1 MESKCEYVDAI
12 VRVRIPKYQLTAGE
26 NVSVCFP
33 DATSVHGKIEEVSK
47 KEE

>member
-1 MESKCEYVDAI
+1 MKNECEYVDAI

-33 DATSVHGKIEEVSK
+33 DGKGVHGTIEEVSK
-47 KEE
+47 KEG